1 MSETIGKI
9 RKSPIVWIG
18 LLAALAAVYFL
29 FDPMEAKW
37 MPKCMFYVV
46 TGWECPGCGSQRA
59 VHALLHGDIADAF
72 RANAMLLVMIP
83 LLIVLA
89 FLELFG
95 NRGSALYRRLHQPA
109 LILAIAAVIILWG
122 VVRNLISI

>member
-9 RKSPIVWIG
+9 RKAPIVLIG

-37 MPKCMFYVV
+37 MPKCMFYMV

-95 NRGSALYRRLHQPA
+95 NRGSGLYRRLHHPA

>member
-1 MSETIGKI
+1 
-9 RKSPIVWIG
+9 
-18 LLAALAAVYFL
+18 
-29 FDPMEAKW
+29 

-89 FLELFG
+89 ILELFG
-95 NRGSALYRRLHQPA
+95 NRRSALYRRLHHPA
-109 LILAIAAVIILWG
+109 LILAIAVVTILWG